1 MPKLNRTRSLTTP
14 ITAFFTSGT
23 LIATFLLFPIVSDG
37 AMPADKRKPG
47 LYWTFETDK
56 GKISCKLFE
65 SEAPVTVRTMVGL
78 AIGKISYVNPETKQE
93 DRQKFF
99 DGLTFHRVIPP
110 VMIQGGDL
118 LGTGT
123 SALEGPGFPYKS
135 EISAGLKFD
144 VPGRL
149 AMANRGPD
157 QNDSQ
162 FFITESAYPSFNG
175 KYTVWGQCENV
186 DVVKSIADGPRDANN
201 HPLTPIHIQHV
212 VIERVGPAPA
222 DAPESQPRIPRR
234 NNPCAKPS
242 RLGGIPLVLR

>member
-1 MPKLNRTRSLTTP
+1 MPRIIRTRNLTTL
-14 ITAFFTSGT
+14 ITAFFMSGT
-23 LIATFLLFPIVSDG
+23 LAATLLLFPNIGNG
-37 AMPADKRKPG
+37 AIPADKRKPG

-65 SEAPVTVRTMVGL
+65 SEAPFTVRTMVGL

-93 DRQKFF
+93 ERTKFF

-123 SALEGPGFPYKS
+123 TALEGPGFPYKS

-144 VPGRL
+144 APGRL

-162 FFITESAYPSFNG
+162 FFITESAYPAFNG

-186 DVVKSIADGPRDANN
+186 DVVKSIADGQRDANN
-201 HPLTPIHIQHV
+201 HPLAPVHIQHV

-222 DAPESQPRIPRR
+222 DAPESLQPDASP
-234 NNPCAKPS
+234 K
-242 RLGGIPLVLR
+242 

>member
-1 MPKLNRTRSLTTP
+1 MLKTIRSQDLSRLFAS
-14 ITAFFTSGT
+14 ILGIGT
-23 LIATFLLFPIVSDG
+23 LTASSVVLPVMTARATS
-37 AMPADKRKPG
+37 ADKRKPG

-65 SEAPVTVRTMVGL
+65 AEAPVTVRTMVGL
-78 AIGKISYVNPETKQE
+78 AIGKMSYVNPETKE
-93 DRQKFF
+93 TAHQKFF

-118 LGTGT
+118 LGTGAG
-123 SALEGPGFPYKS
+123 ALEGPGFPFKN
-135 EISAGLKFD
+135 EVSAGLKFD
-144 VPGRL
+144 APGRL

-175 KYTVWGQCENV
+175 KYTIWGQCENA
-186 DVVKSIADGPRDANN
+186 DVVKAIAEAPRDANN
-201 HPLTPIHIQHV
+201 RPVTPVHIQHV

-222 DAPESQPRIPRR
+222 DAPESMPADSP
-234 NNPCAKPS
+234 AK
-242 RLGGIPLVLR
+242 

>member
-1 MPKLNRTRSLTTP
+1 MPTLIRSRNLTTF
-14 ITAFFTSGT
+14 ITAVFMSGT
-23 LIATFLLFPIVSDG
+23 LAATLLLFPIAGDG

-47 LYWTFETDK
+47 LYWALETDK

-65 SEAPVTVRTMVGL
+65 AEAPVTVRTMVGL

-93 DRQKFF
+93 ERKKFF

-123 SALEGPGFPYKS
+123 TALEGPGFPYKS

-144 VPGRL
+144 APGRL

-186 DVVKSIADGPRDANN
+186 DVVKSIADGQRDANN
-201 HPLTPIHIQHV
+201 HPLAPVHIQHV
-212 VIERVGPAPA
+212 VVERVGPAPA
-222 DAPESQPRIPRR
+222 DAPESLPPDT
-234 NNPCAKPS
+234 PS
-242 RLGGIPLVLR
+242 K

>member
-1 MPKLNRTRSLTTP
+1 MIQHFCSQK
-14 ITAFFTSGT
+14 IVK
-23 LIATFLLFPIVSDG
+23 LFPAILLPGILAASLLVLPTTN
-37 AMPADKRKPG
+37 ARPAGDKRKPG
-47 LYWTFETDK
+47 LYWTIETDK

-78 AIGKISYVNPETKQE
+78 AIGKISYVNPETKQTE
-93 DRQKFF
+93 RQKFF

-123 SALEGPGFPYKS
+123 GALEGPGFPFKN
-135 EISAGLKFD
+135 EISSGLKFD
-144 VPGRL
+144 TPGRL

-175 KYTVWGQCENV
+175 KYTIWGQCENP
-186 DVVKSIADGPRDANN
+186 DVVKAIAEVQRDSSNRPA
-201 HPLTPIHIQHV
+201 TPVHIQHV
-212 VIERVGPAPA
+212 VVERVGPASA
-222 DAPESQPRIPRR
+222 DAPESMPSDVP
-234 NNPCAKPS
+234 AK
-242 RLGGIPLVLR
+242 

>member
-1 MPKLNRTRSLTTP
+1 MPRLNCTRNLTTLV
-14 ITAFFTSGT
+14 TAFFMIGA
-23 LIATFLLFPIVSDG
+23 LAATLLFIPIAGDG
-37 AMPADKRKPG
+37 ATPADKRKPG

-65 SEAPVTVRTMVGL
+65 AEAPLTVRTMVGL
-78 AIGKISYVNPETKQE
+78 AIGKISYVNPETKQA
-93 DRQKFF
+93 DRKKFF

-123 SALEGPGFPYKS
+123 TALEGPGFPYKS

-144 VPGRL
+144 APGRL

-162 FFITESAYPSFNG
+162 FFITEAAYPSFNG
-175 KYTVWGQCENV
+175 KYTIWGQCENV
-186 DVVKSIADGPRDANN
+186 DVVKSIADVQRDANN
-201 HPLTPIHIQHV
+201 HPLTAVHIQHV
-212 VIERVGPAPA
+212 VVERLGLAPA
-222 DAPESQPRIPRR
+222 DAPESLPPDT
-234 NNPCAKPS
+234 PAK
-242 RLGGIPLVLR
+242 